1 MDKPVRTD
9 SHNASRPSRDL
20 VFSLA
25 TCGSLFVLGTWS
37 LTAAGCGTGMKTNE
51 QRMAQRRNLNP
62 TEQAKFVSKETAKN
76 AVTGKVKTNAKTGDA
91 IATLGTPEPMV
102 GAIAGTVEDD
112 FTTLVDMS
120 NVKNGNNGPVGA
132 TLSEATIEPGI
143 APATTL
149 ATTSKITK
157 QKYYLPNGKPA
168 LRTTA
173 MDDPNMTM
181 MAANGNSWSNST
193 GFGNTGSST
202 PWSNK
207 VPDWFTANTN
217 TNPNTNTTFPT
228 ATGTPTT
235 TETGATTT
243 TVIAANNAA
252 NINPGNSWTNPNQ
265 TTANS
270 TVALNGETNTND
282 PMALSRLLATAF
294 ANSSSG
300 SLDPLR
306 VWFIYSSL
314 AVSNPDIT
322 LPDGWGQDLL
332 PGERDRV
339 LAAHAGFSALG
350 RAFRDGASSI
360 DSATRQALV
369 AALVGEPSLTI
380 PKVDLCTKV
389 TGYGEYSPVQRR
401 SFLAGSTNR
410 VIVYSELDGF
420 KSQLEN
426 GKWTTRLATRVSI
439 VPAGSSTNTIAW
451 SRTPEWTEVV
461 DTSDSPRCEFFLG
474 EIIPISNSLAAGNY
488 NVRVEVKDLTTGSTT
503 STVLPIEVLT
513 ERAFAAVND

>member
-9 SHNASRPSRDL
+9 SHNATRSSRDL
-20 VFSLA
+20 AFSLA

-51 QRMAQRRNLNP
+51 QRTAQRRNLNP
-62 TEQAKFVSKETAKN
+62 SEQAKFVAKETAKN
-76 AVTGKVKTNAKTGDA
+76 ASNGKVKTANTGDA
-91 IATLGTPEPMV
+91 VATLGTPEPMV
-102 GAIAGTVEDD
+102 GALAGTVEDN

-120 NVKNGNNGPVGA
+120 NVKNGNSGPKGA
-132 TLSEATIEPGI
+132 TLSEATIEPGQ

-149 ATTSKITK
+149 AMAGKIGK
-157 QKYYLPNGKPA
+157 QKYYLPNGQPA
-168 LRTTA
+168 MRTSS
-173 MDDPNMTM
+173 MDDPNMTA
-181 MAANGNSWSNST
+181 MATNANSWN
-193 GFGNTGSST
+193 
-202 PWSNK
+202 NK
-207 VPDWFTANTN
+207 SPEWFA
-217 TNPNTNTTFPT
+217 PNTNTTASSTQP
-228 ATGTPTT
+228 TGTPTT
-235 TETGATTT
+235 TETGAPTKTLASSNGPAT
-243 TVIAANNAA
+243 INQGTSWNNSGNNA
-252 NINPGNSWTNPNQ
+252 NPNQ
-265 TTANS
+265 PTANG
-270 TVALNGETNTND
+270 TMALNNDANSND
-282 PMALSRLLATAF
+282 PMALSRLLANAF
-294 ANSSSG
+294 ASSSSG

-314 AVSNPDIT
+314 AVSNPDLT
-322 LPDGWGQDLL
+322 LPEGWGQDLL
-332 PGERDRV
+332 PAERDRV
-339 LAAHAGFSALG
+339 TAAHAGFAALG
-350 RAFRDGASSI
+350 RAFRDGATGI

-401 SFLAGSTNR
+401 SFLAGSNNR

-420 KSQLEN
+420 KSHLEN

-439 VPAGSSTNTIAW
+439 VPASNNGNSIAW

-474 EIIPISNSLAAGNY
+474 EIIPISSSLAAGNY